1 MHFFMLVLPKWK
13 RSTFRTIIRIVMTV
27 DLLIGLG
34 ESLKTVTQIR
44 RMFTRRLQAYVQG
57 ANARGM
63 HSTKSYQ
70 ANST

>member
-1 MHFFMLVLPKWK
+1 
-13 RSTFRTIIRIVMTV
+13 MTA

-34 ESLKTVTQIR
+34 ESLKTVRQIR

-63 HSTKSYQ
+63 HSAKFYQ